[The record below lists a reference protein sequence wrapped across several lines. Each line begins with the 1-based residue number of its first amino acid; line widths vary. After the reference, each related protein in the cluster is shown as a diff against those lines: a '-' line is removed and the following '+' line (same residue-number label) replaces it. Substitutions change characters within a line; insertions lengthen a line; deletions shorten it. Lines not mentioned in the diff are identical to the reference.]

1 MLIDIGLSGLWME
14 KKIHVPVSE
23 WWMYQNGAFSA
34 EKGKEEEAGDGSL
47 PDTGMQCLR
56 GWDMRMR
63 KENILAD
70 SFFW

>member
-1 MLIDIGLSGLWME
+1 ME

-56 GWDMRMR
+56 G
-63 KENILAD
+63 
-70 SFFW
+70 